1 MPALPR
7 FSAIAAVLFI
17 ALGLAACSPSGGLA
31 PGLVARVDAT
41 GARLDTAVAL
51 GLVNDLRRSRG
62 VPVLARDAALEQ
74 KAQEAANTY
83 ARTGKSPNRPDGAA
97 RILTSA
103 GYLTFAETFSGWRGS
118 GTDTDALADP
128 GMRRAGLAVTWDGNA
143 EFGSYWVLL
152 LAE

>member
-7 FSAIAAVLFI
+7 FSAFAAVLLV

-41 GARLDTAVAL
+41 GAKLDTAAAL
-51 GLVNDLRRSRG
+51 GLINDLRRARG
-62 VPVLARDAALEQ
+62 VPVLVRDAALEQ
-74 KAQEAANTY
+74 QAQEAASAY
-83 ARTGKSPNRPDGAA
+83 ARSGRSPNKPDGTA

-118 GTDTDALADP
+118 GSDTDALADP
-128 GMRRAGLAVTWDGNA
+128 DMRRAGLAVTWNGNA